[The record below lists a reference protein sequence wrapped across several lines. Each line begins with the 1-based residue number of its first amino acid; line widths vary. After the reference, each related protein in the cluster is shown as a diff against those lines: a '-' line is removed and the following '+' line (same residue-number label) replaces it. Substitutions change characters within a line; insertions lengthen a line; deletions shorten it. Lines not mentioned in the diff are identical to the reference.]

1 MGVLEARCDAR
12 SSARAHT
19 VSVERCI
26 QCALSE
32 LLLTF
37 ALTAK
42 QNMTIRKGMVLDPFD
57 AAAAAREKF
66 LDGFL
71 SRACID
77 LGRHDAL
84 PGWSS
89 GYTALASAGCEDR

>member
-1 MGVLEARCDAR
+1 
-12 SSARAHT
+12 
-19 VSVERCI
+19 
-26 QCALSE
+26 
-32 LLLTF
+32 
-37 ALTAK
+37 
-42 QNMTIRKGMVLDPFD
+42 MVLDPFD
-57 AAAAAREKF
+57 AAAAREKF

-89 GYTALASAGCEDR
+89 GYTTLASAGCEDR